1 MSFGTEIYDFI
12 TDTDKDKNAYKKEHA
27 DEWSKILGGGQFE
40 IVEDQE
46 DVTPVLFDE
55 KDI

>member
-1 MSFGTEIYDFI
+1 MVFI